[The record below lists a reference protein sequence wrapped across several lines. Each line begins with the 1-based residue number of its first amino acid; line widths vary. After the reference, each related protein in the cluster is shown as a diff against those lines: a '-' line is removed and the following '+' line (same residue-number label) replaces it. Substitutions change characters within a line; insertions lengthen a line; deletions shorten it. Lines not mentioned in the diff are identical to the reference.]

1 MVDGDLNREKFRE
14 CRSYYIGTDNV
25 VAGGVLGKAARTIM
39 QDRKVTSGGY
49 VQFAGYTDNDNA
61 RGRMNGFKDAVG
73 EDYTELDRM
82 PDRTQKEKA
91 RDNVRDAMT
100 KHRSELV
107 ALVGIWA
114 YNAPAIAETVAE
126 QNAVGKYT
134 IATFDADV
142 QAIKEMGAGHID
154 VMVVQNPFD
163 MGRMTVKLLKA
174 MHLGDDSTVKEMF
187 PNAGQPDGDVF
198 TTGLRVVVPGNNSP
212 LKPELFDPKVVE
224 FMTLTEFQEWLKKYK
239 LVSS

>member
-1 MVDGDLNREKFRE
+1 M
-14 CRSYYIGTDNV
+14 
-25 VAGGVLGKAARTIM
+25 
-39 QDRKVTSGGY
+39 
-49 VQFAGYTDNDNA
+49 
-61 RGRMNGFKDAVG
+61 
-73 EDYTELDRM
+73 
-82 PDRTQKEKA
+82 
-91 RDNVRDAMT
+91 DNVRDAMT
-100 KHRSELV
+100 KHRDELV

-174 MHLGDDSTVKEMF
+174 MHLGDDSTVNEMF
-187 PNAGQPDGDVF
+187 PKSGQADGDVF
-198 TTGLRVVVPGNNSP
+198 TTGLRVVVPAEKSP
-212 LKPELFDPKVVE
+212 LKAELFDPKVVE
-224 FMTLTEFQEWLKKYK
+224 FMTLPQFQEWLKKYN